1 LFVCA
6 CFTPAI
12 TPPFAAHWSDT
23 EPKSG
28 SEIKNRASVSLFP
41 FHHCHG
47 FSFRWVVECAFAHS
61 SLSPQAVK
69 RAANGRVT
77 DSGVKKKL

>member
-1 LFVCA
+1 LFLFA
-6 CFTPAI
+6 IFTPAI
-12 TPPFAAHWSDT
+12 TPPSAAHSSDT
-23 EPKSG
+23 APRFS
-28 SEIKNRASVSLFP
+28 SEIKNRASVSLLP

-47 FSFRWVVECAFAHS
+47 FGFRWVLQCAFARG
-61 SLSPQAVK
+61 SLSPQTVK